1 MGYTHT
7 SDEMDRRVPVLL
19 QFLVPGKSRH
29 RSTPITACR
38 TQRRSAPSLLGA
50 TLVATVTINVQTRE
64 PSPSL
69 YLSPSLR
76 LSVYYCLSLGAC
88 NCSASLYP
96 HQPMTNADERN
107 KFYVCEVR
115 CTRITVWFNRQ
126 TCPLRYIGASIQILL
141 LLLESAFYL

>member
-1 MGYTHT
+1 MHCLSRLFSASSYSNNVLCYNPCIYVLFPSSSSYQCLYKLKICMGYTHT

-76 LSVYYCLSLGAC
+76 LSVYSCLSLGAC

-96 HQPMTNADERN
+96 H
-107 KFYVCEVR
+107 
-115 CTRITVWFNRQ
+115 
-126 TCPLRYIGASIQILL
+126 
-141 LLLESAFYL
+141 